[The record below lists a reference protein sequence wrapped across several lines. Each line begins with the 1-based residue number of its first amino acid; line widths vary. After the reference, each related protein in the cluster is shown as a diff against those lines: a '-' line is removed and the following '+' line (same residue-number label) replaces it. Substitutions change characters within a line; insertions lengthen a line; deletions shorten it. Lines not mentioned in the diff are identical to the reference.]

1 MSPGPDDDGDDH
13 ARRALDAAAVD
24 RALRRVALEIVERDG
39 GAGAKLAIVGI
50 HTRGVEVARR
60 LRDLVGEL
68 TLPTRPTLGTLDIS
82 LHRDDLRQRAPGAGA
97 GAAVRAS
104 DLPLDLD
111 ERVVVLTD
119 DVFFTGRTV
128 RAALDALLAYG
139 RPRAVR
145 LAVLVEREGHRQL
158 PIRPDF
164 VGKTVVTTPT
174 ERVRV
179 RFGATDGT
187 ADGVWLVGR

>member
-1 MSPGPDDDGDDH
+1 MSTGPDD
-13 ARRALDAAAVD
+13 APRLVLDAAAID

-39 GAGAKLAIVGI
+39 AGEKLAVIGI
-50 HTRGVEVARR
+50 HTRGVEVARG
-60 LRDLVGEL
+60 LGTFLGAL
-68 TLPTRPTLGTLDIS
+68 GPTPPAVGTLDVS
-82 LHRDDLRQRAPGAGA
+82 FHRDELRQRAAGALA
-97 GAAVRAS
+97 GAAVRAT

-111 ERVVVLTD
+111 DRVVVLTD
-119 DVFFTGRTV
+119 DVFFTGRTI

-145 LAVLVEREGHRQL
+145 LAVLVEREKHREL

-164 VGKTVVTTPT
+164 AGKRLDTRAA

-179 RFGATDGT
+179 RFRTLDDVD
-187 ADGVWLVGR
+187 DGVWIVAP